1 MPFDNVS
8 VQWKIEK
15 QKGDKEKIVIG
26 ATTRILSA
34 ATTNIDKENPIDE
47 NEVVGKVDILQKE
60 KFKNVEKQKG
70 DKEKIVIGATTRM
83 LRLNLR
89 LFIQYFPVSLASRLH
104 M

>member
-8 VQWKIEK
+8 VQWKI
-15 QKGDKEKIVIG
+15 
-26 ATTRILSA
+26 
-34 ATTNIDKENPIDE
+34 
-47 NEVVGKVDILQKE
+47 
-60 KFKNVEKQKG
+60 EKQKG

-104 M
+104 MWEEPKELADIGRNCGSGAAMSGAGRLPGTLGSRTYSGIF